1 VGLCAPF
8 FAAFFAVVLTP
19 TSALADANPNN
30 HGHHYHLGWVNHHS
44 PPAPA
49 PAPKPG
55 GGPATTG
62 PKNSIVAVVQAAGK
76 PQASTLNPE
85 TPFVAPPAGLVTTAQ
100 PAPAVRNLWL
110 VAILL
115 ATVLAANVTLAVM
128 AASRGGHYAI
138 VRTFAPVGIR
148 V

>member
-1 VGLCAPF
+1 LAPL
-8 FAAFFAVVLTP
+8 FAAVFAVVLTP

-30 HGHHYHLGWVNHHS
+30 HGHHYHYGWVNHHS

-49 PAPKPG
+49 PAPKRG
-55 GGPATTG
+55 GGPATNG
-62 PKNSIVAVVQAAGK
+62 PKSSIVTVVPAALA
-76 PQASTLNPE
+76 PQAPTAIAPE
-85 TPFVAPPAGLVTTAQ
+85 TPVVGPPAGIVTTVESL
-100 PAPAVRNLWL
+100 PVVRNLWL

-115 ATVLAANVTLAVM
+115 ATFLAANVTLAVL

-138 VRTFAPVGIR
+138 KRAFAPAGSR